1 MSPSLIR
8 VAFNRHDDFYRDSIM
23 ISLARARGPFP
34 RKATGVAMMVWG
46 FLALPAFSHDDDHT
60 AAGPKVKKS
69 LVDHRQ
75 RSRGPG
81 VGTLG
86 YGPPGLYPGFQGF
99 CLGYHLGYGYG
110 GDALGPG
117 AEGGY
122 PLYGGP
128 GYPNCDPRLWRFGGI
143 NPFPY
148 NGGPGYPTPDHPN
161 YFGMFGPLV
170 VDQPVIK
177 IADDPGYRYDA
188 AVFGPFTGGVPNPE
202 AQFAQFTARA
212 AAGASTMRVSPS
224 NSPVPPPNPPQ
235 DPRLGPL
242 SYTAPSATG
251 ERTSVPRPVEAL
263 GIDEES
269 VVDSS
274 GVRGIRVS
282 SVRPGTVAER
292 VGLHADDII
301 YSANGYL
308 TADPGN
314 LAWIIATKAPGGAL
328 SMNVLSAADG
338 KRREVH
344 VSQVD
349 LPARR

>member
-1 MSPSLIR
+1 
-8 VAFNRHDDFYRDSIM
+8 M

-34 RKATGVAMMVWG
+34 RKATGVAMMGWV
-46 FLALPAFSHDDDHT
+46 FLASSAFSYGDDH
-60 AAGPKVKKS
+60 AAVGPKVKKS
-69 LVDHRQ
+69 PVDYHSR
-75 RSRGPG
+75 RRGPG

-99 CLGYHLGYGYG
+99 GLGYHLGYGYG

-188 AVFGPFTGGVPNPE
+188 EVFGPFTGGVPNPE

-212 AAGASTMRVSPS
+212 AAGAATMRVSPS
-224 NSPVPPPNPPQ
+224 NSPVPPRARPRTPGLARHRT
-235 DPRLGPL
+235 PRLRPPGKERACPDPLRLSGSTRNRSSTPAVSEASGYPASIREPWPRGPGF
-242 SYTAPSATG
+242 TRAT
-251 ERTSVPRPVEAL
+251 
-263 GIDEES
+263 
-269 VVDSS
+269 
-274 GVRGIRVS
+274 
-282 SVRPGTVAER
+282 
-292 VGLHADDII
+292 
-301 YSANGYL
+301 
-308 TADPGN
+308 
-314 LAWIIATKAPGGAL
+314 
-328 SMNVLSAADG
+328 
-338 KRREVH
+338 
-344 VSQVD
+344 
-349 LPARR
+349 

>member
-1 MSPSLIR
+1 
-8 VAFNRHDDFYRDSIM
+8 M
-23 ISLARARGPFP
+23 ISLARVRGPLP
-34 RKATGVAMMVWG
+34 RKVTAVAVMGWV
-46 FLALPAFSHDDDHT
+46 FFASSALSYGGEPAVV
-60 AAGPKVKKS
+60 GPKVKKS
-69 LVDHRQ
+69 PVDYHSR
-75 RSRGPG
+75 RRGPG

-99 CLGYHLGYGYG
+99 GLGYHLGYGYG

-128 GYPNCDPRLWRFGGI
+128 GYPNCDPSLWRFGGI

-212 AAGASTMRVSPS
+212 AAGAATMRARPAE
-224 NSPVPPPNPPQ
+224 SPVNPTIPPP
-235 DPRLGPL
+235 DPRLGPS
-242 SYTAPSATG
+242 SYIAPPATM
-251 ERTSVPRPVEAL
+251 EKTKQPLPVEVL
-263 GIDEES
+263 GVDEHP
-269 VVDSS
+269 VVDSD
-274 GVRGIRVS
+274 GVRGMQVS
-282 SVRPGTVAER
+282 NVQPGTVAER
-292 VGLHADDII
+292 AGLHAGDVIQ
-301 YSANGYL
+301 SVNGYL
-308 TADPGN
+308 TTDPGN
-314 LAWIIATKAPGGAL
+314 LAWIIATKAPNGTLA
-328 SMNVLSAADG
+328 MNVRSAADG
-338 KRREVH
+338 KVH
-344 VSQVD
+344 AIE
-349 LPARR
+349 ARLR